1 MIVSSHQTEP
11 RQMAHFFQNVVR
23 SVTGRKEKKVVLT
36 GLDGS
41 GKTSL
46 LYQIKMGEMIQTLPT
61 LSPNVETIE
70 NKERGD
76 LVFWDLGGHEK
87 IRSLWS
93 TNYAGVNIL
102 VFVVDASDRDRL
114 REAITCFQE
123 ICARSDIKTTP
134 LLVLANKQDIAGA
147 MSSDELRSAL
157 GVDDSKELGQRVKV
171 LPSSAS
177 SAEGLAP
184 TMEYISSIVD
194 IPTTNN
200 TNNG

>member
-1 MIVSSHQTEP
+1 
-11 RQMAHFFQNVVR
+11 
-23 SVTGRKEKKVVLT
+23 
-36 GLDGS
+36 
-41 GKTSL
+41 
-46 LYQIKMGEMIQTLPT
+46 MGEMIQTLPT

-200 TNNG
+200 TNNGNNNNNDAVVWGGRERAKQEKWYYLFSLSEKEWGNGDAVEGDKTLE